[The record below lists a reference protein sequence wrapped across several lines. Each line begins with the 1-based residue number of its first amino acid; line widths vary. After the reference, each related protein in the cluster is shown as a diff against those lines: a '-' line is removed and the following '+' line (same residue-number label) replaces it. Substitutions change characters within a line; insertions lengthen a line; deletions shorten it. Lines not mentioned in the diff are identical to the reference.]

1 MTITQASVGD
11 IPSPGSIVKVRG
23 REWIALPQNQSEKQE
38 QVLKL
43 RPLGGGDQS
52 IATLYWPL
60 EGAAVKPAS
69 FEPPDPSQSG
79 SQSSALLLRDALL
92 LKLRAGA
99 GPFRSLG
106 NVALEPRPYQ
116 LVPLL
121 MALKQPVTRVLIAD
135 EVGLGKTV
143 EALLIARELLD
154 RGEIRKVTVICP
166 PHLCEKWRA
175 DMQGQFNLAA
185 EVVRPGTAQ
194 KLERGLPAGKS
205 IFDVIPFTVVSL
217 DWIKSD
223 RNREGFLR
231 SCGEF
236 VIVDEAHTCAARKGG
251 GRQQRYE
258 LLRGLS
264 QKPERH
270 LVLLTA
276 TPHSGDKEAFD
287 NLLGLLDPKFEGLS
301 EMPEGQ
307 RRKELRDELG
317 NYFVQ
322 RRRLD
327 LKEEWGTEGAD
338 FPDRETRE
346 ATYTLSGD
354 WGRLFDDVLA
364 YARALVERSVGESK
378 LRQRMSWWAALALL
392 RCVSSSPAAASASL
406 RTKLFNLQNG
416 ADPASAP
423 NEDALADDLE
433 AMATLAVLDGAEEEF
448 SAEEAAPGGDLADSA
463 DAELLRDLIE
473 RSDRLRGKAHDPKLK
488 QLLKELKA
496 LLAEGFRPVIFCRF
510 RPTAHYLA

>member
-276 TPHSGDKEAFD
+276 TTRKRSTTCLGCLIPNSRASARCPKASAARTCVRSLVTTSSSAAGLISKRSGAPRGPTSPIVKPARPPTPSAAT
-287 NLLGLLDPKFEGLS
+287 GGVCSMTCWP
-301 EMPEGQ
+301 MPV
-307 RRKELRDELG
+307 
-317 NYFVQ
+317 N
-322 RRRLD
+322 
-327 LKEEWGTEGAD
+327 
-338 FPDRETRE
+338 
-346 ATYTLSGD
+346 
-354 WGRLFDDVLA
+354 
-364 YARALVERSVGESK
+364 
-378 LRQRMSWWAALALL
+378 SWSAALA
-392 RCVSSSPAAASASL
+392 RASCAS
-406 RTKLFNLQNG
+406 G
-416 ADPASAP
+416 
-423 NEDALADDLE
+423 
-433 AMATLAVLDGAEEEF
+433 
-448 SAEEAAPGGDLADSA
+448 
-463 DAELLRDLIE
+463 
-473 RSDRLRGKAHDPKLK
+473 
-488 QLLKELKA
+488 
-496 LLAEGFRPVIFCRF
+496 
-510 RPTAHYLA
+510 